1 MLLLLEMP
9 ITSYFNPN
17 HDVFSV
23 GANVDNL
30 NKSLKVIICELYRR
44 KLYFESLIGRCIHAN
59 LRSWVRATI
68 SYFIGSKMSK
78 LYVKNASEPR
88 QHRIRA
94 KSSES
99 KKQKS
104 SSRFVLGDE
113 ETGDGV

>member
-1 MLLLLEMP
+1 MP
-9 ITSYFNPN
+9 ITRYFNSIY
-17 HDVFSV
+17 DVFGV

-59 LRSWVRATI
+59 LRSWVWATI
-68 SYFIGSKMSK
+68 NYFIGSKISK